1 MPMRV
6 GALLL
11 LVAASVFTGCAGLKS
26 GDSPSYTTG
35 SGGSIGNH
43 CTTIAC
49 LPSLAGGLSLAME
62 IDPPNSATT
71 AAITELPSVDLSVEP
86 IPTKVL
92 MTVAGTSVTATFT
105 APANAAAPSSAN
117 VVLTVP
123 TTIPGRP
130 DLTFQA
136 PTVGGASAS
145 VVSGSLTVPLTA
157 IDSAGTLAL
166 IPAPPADQ
174 QSPPF
179 SFPETVSAMLSED
192 IPGDG
197 FTISG
202 TLVSAVGT
210 APAATFVARALQDGV
225 VVSNAPLT
233 QSNGTMTVDSFR
245 LLLPSAVTTNGDPL
259 TIQLT
264 PQGSSPADPWF
275 VSGPIAPQ
283 ANTTPLSIMLPAYS
297 NLNEFKLNIRGSDG
311 GAVVGALVHAQTVV
325 GTSTVGATEFARD
338 GLTDATGI
346 VNLSLLPGTAQTAL
360 AYQITV
366 LPPSNS
372 PSATPCDIPVDV
384 TVGGSTVNIASA
396 PTLMTITLTARP
408 ILSGVVKDSQGY
420 PLSNVT
426 VTATQETS
434 ENASCTSATPAPTSG
449 TSDVNG
455 MFALPLDPGT
465 YQLDYDPPTGSAA
478 PRFTEYGYKIG
489 GPALV
494 THDITLP
501 QGAAVMGTV
510 VAPDGKTPLQSATVR
525 LFEVRCT
532 GADCTGPNR
541 TAPALRA
548 VAVTDGNGS
557 FRVAVAAPAAP

>member
-1 MPMRV
+1 MPMKPR
-6 GALLL
+6 ALLL
-11 LVAASVFTGCAGLKS
+11 LAAGFIFTACAGAS
-26 GDSPSYTTG
+26 ADSPGSNTG

-49 LPSLAGGLSLAME
+49 VPSLTGSLSLAME
-62 IDPPNSATT
+62 IDPPNSATS

-86 IPTKVL
+86 IPTKIL
-92 MTVAGTSVTATFT
+92 TAVAGTSVTATFT

-130 DLTFQA
+130 DQTFQA
-136 PTVGGASAS
+136 PTVGGASVS
-145 VVSGSLTVPLTA
+145 VISGSLIVPLTA
-157 IDSAGTLAL
+157 IDSTATLAL
-166 IPAPPADQ
+166 IPASPADQ

-179 SFPETVSAMLSED
+179 SFPVTVAAMLGED

-233 QSNGTMTVDSFR
+233 QSNGSIDSFR
-245 LLLPSAVTTNGDPL
+245 LLLPTAVTANGDPL
-259 TIQLT
+259 TIQLM

-283 ANTTPLSIMLPAYS
+283 ANTTALSIMLPAYS
-297 NLNEFKLNIRGSDG
+297 NLNEFKINITGSDDR
-311 GAVVGALVHAQTVV
+311 AVVGALVHAQTVV
-325 GTSTVGATEFARD
+325 GTSTVGSTQFARD
-338 GLTDATGI
+338 GLTDANGT
-346 VNLSLLPGTAQTAL
+346 VYLSLLPGTAQAAL
-360 AYQITV
+360 KYQVTV
-366 LPPSNS
+366 VPPSNS
-372 PSATPCDIPVDV
+372 PSASPCDIPVDV
-384 TVGGSTVNIASA
+384 TVGGSTASVGSA

-420 PLSNVT
+420 PLSHVT

-434 ENASCTSATPAPTSG
+434 DNAACASATPSATSAP
-449 TSDVNG
+449 SDLNG
-455 MFALPLDPGT
+455 VFALALDPGT
-465 YQLDYDPPTGSAA
+465 YQIDYDPPTGSAA

-489 GPALV
+489 GQALV
-494 THDITLP
+494 THDMTLP
-501 QGAAVMGTV
+501 PGAAVAGTV
-510 VAPDGKTPLQSATVR
+510 VGPDGRTPLQSATVR
-525 LFEVRCT
+525 LFEVRCM

-541 TAPALRA
+541 TAPTLRA
-548 VAVTDGNGS
+548 VAVTDGKGS
-557 FRVAVAAPAAP
+557 FRVAVAAPSTP